1 MKKSNRT
8 LLSLL
13 LVMAMLVTLLA
24 GCGST
29 ENSETEAT
37 AEVNSTVVSETP
49 EEMEE
54 ASEVVTEATEPEAE
68 EMASVPA
75 EEVVEELPPIY
86 PLVEETTTLTIY
98 APFTSENTAAVDDF
112 DDWAAFGTAEET
124 TNVHIEW
131 TQVPTDQYAELCP
144 IMLASGD
151 YADMIFSLNQGYS
164 LSRAFEEELI
174 IDLADY
180 VYDYAPNY
188 CALVD
193 DIPNGWSKAANENGS
208 ITAMYSLNSGSN
220 QQGVLIRGD
229 WLDDLNLE
237 VPETVD
243 EFLDM
248 LYSFQDAY
256 GVAPLQMS
264 SSTQEGL
271 IFTSAYDT
279 PGYQIS
285 MFNPGSY
292 WYQVDGV
299 VNCGLI
305 CDGSYETL
313 KIMNQLYED
322 NIFSRDFYSFSGG
335 SMDATKNGLVSGNI
349 VGVLAISDSMVDT
362 YTDMVADIEGAYWVA
377 AKNPVLNKG
386 DLIHF
391 GNVDEVST
399 GSTCA
404 SISVD
409 CENIEL
415 CVQWLDYWYSE
426 EGIMS
431 FNYGVEGETYTIVDG
446 TPVYTDIIENNE
458 WGVGYITA
466 INSYCPVGN
475 IPSFA
480 NIRRFSQYYT
490 DLSRQAIELWSEAS
504 DYAYVMPTLSL
515 TDDESAEYNSRSA
528 DIETYCKECVLAFIT
543 GTMDI
548 DTQWE
553 EYLDTME
560 SLGVYEN
567 QSIYQAALD
576 RVLK

>member
-1 MKKSNRT
+1 MKKT
-8 LLSLL
+8 QLKGMALL
-13 LVMAMLVTLLA
+13 LAMIMLLTLFA
-24 GCGST
+24 GCGKES
-29 ENSETEAT
+29 APVT
-37 AEVNSTVVSETP
+37 AEESVVSEVV
-49 EEMEE
+49 
-54 ASEVVTEATEPEAE
+54 SEVQEETPAEPEAPE
-68 EMASVPA
+68 VASVA
-75 EEVVEELPPIY
+75 EASVVEEPEPEPEVY
-86 PLVEETTTLTIY
+86 PLTEELTTLTIY

-112 DDWAAFGTAEET
+112 DDWAAFGIAENT
-124 TNVHIEW
+124 TNIHIEW

-144 IMLASGD
+144 IMLASGN

-164 LSRAFEEELI
+164 LTRAYEEELI
-174 IDLADY
+174 VDLSEY
-180 VYDYAPNY
+180 IYEYAPNY
-188 CALVD
+188 CGLVD
-193 DIPNGWSKAANENGS
+193 EIPNGWSRAASEDGTV
-208 ITAMYSLNSGSN
+208 TAIYSLNSGSN

-229 WLDDLNLE
+229 WLDDLGIE

-248 LYSFQDAY
+248 LYAFKDAY

-292 WYQVDGV
+292 WYQVDGT

-322 NIFSRDFYSFSGG
+322 NIFSRDFYTFMGG
-335 SMDATKNGLVSGNI
+335 SMDANKNGLVSGNV
-349 VGVLAISDSMVDT
+349 VGVLAISDSMVDS

-404 SISVD
+404 SISTD
-409 CENIEL
+409 CKDVEL
-415 CVQWLDYWYSE
+415 CLQWLDYWYSE

-431 FNYGVEGETYTIVDG
+431 FNYGVEGETYTIEDG
-446 TPVYTDIIENNE
+446 KPVYTDIIENNE

-475 IPSFA
+475 IPSYA
-480 NIRRFSQYYT
+480 NIRRFTQYYS
-490 DLSRQAIELWSEAS
+490 DLSVQAIELWSEAS

-515 TDDESAEYNSRSA
+515 TAEESEEYNSRSA
-528 DIETYCKECVLAFIT
+528 DMETYCKECVLAFIT

-560 SLGVYEN
+560 TLGVYEN
-567 QSIYQAALD
+567 QAIYQAALD